1 MNNDISKIAM
11 TAMLIEGIITYL
23 NDFLV
28 LGVTPWQIIV
38 SLVLGVTIAVAYNF
52 DLLKH
57 FGMQSNI
64 PYIGCVLTGILVSRG
79 SNYVYD
85 LIGKLSNF

>member
-1 MNNDISKIAM
+1 MNNDISKMAM

-23 NDFLV
+23 NSFLV
-28 LGVTPWQIIV
+28 SGATPWQIIL